1 MYILFLSLFC
11 LVIILSLLTFAIT
24 KSHSKST
31 LEEKVDN
38 AFKQTQVYENI
49 YPKAAEPEL
58 PINAKAQEI
67 VFNIG
72 EAQVVHGQSIEA
84 MDVTKKEISRCVE
97 VYKSTQQKPV
107 ELHTLKKP
115 VLRVIENN
123 TNK

>member
-11 LVIILSLLTFAIT
+11 LVIVISLLTFAIT
-24 KSHSKST
+24 NSHSKNA
-31 LEEKVDN
+31 LEKKVDT

-97 VYKSTQQKPV
+97 VYKSTQQEPV
-107 ELHTLKKP
+107 QLSLHKKP
-115 VLRVIENN
+115 VLKVIEN
-123 TNK
+123 KVK